1 MDKLEEEFAKE
12 MLELRKK
19 FAVEAVERIAELET
33 AALSLENKPDDST
46 QVENLFRGMHSL
58 KGSGG
63 MFDYNKISEFTHH
76 LETIYDFV
84 RKGKIR
90 IDSELLSITLD
101 AIDHLKVLIEMGDE
115 LPPEVLQSHKTKTQ
129 RIKDFSDLHIDL
141 FSGNTPAPV
150 NIIPDAGIPE
160 LPTTTY
166 FISFKP
172 NAQIFNNG
180 NNPLFQIDDLHG
192 MGDIFVIPHAESI
205 PTLDKLET
213 DLCYCWW
220 EIIVASRENQGT
232 LADVFIFVED
242 ESQIVIQQIS
252 EENLLDIEEFVDYL
266 QAFKAAN
273 ELIDLKDLKQFI
285 DKLPPAR
292 ANENFAD
299 GNQNPM
305 PQDLKSVPELQ
316 AEAKPTQP
324 EQNIAKPEIANS
336 ALPESTISS
345 IRVSSEKIDT
355 LMNLVSEMV
364 TVQARLNTYAGQTKD
379 PDLLT
384 ISESV
389 QKLSKQLRDNAFS
402 ISLIPI
408 SSISTRFHRL
418 VRDLSLS
425 LHKKVKFVIEGE
437 DTEVD
442 KNIIEHISDPLL
454 HLIRNSLDHGIEK
467 PEVRLQ
473 SGKPEEGTIRL
484 TASYSG
490 SNIKIEL
497 HDDGAGIDKMVV
509 VEKAIRNK
517 LVKAEEVLSEEQI
530 FNLIFTPGFTT
541 AMQVSDVSGRGVG
554 MDVVNKKISE
564 IRGEVSVKSQ
574 IGEGTTI
581 TIMLPLTL
589 AIIDGLQVLIGRTS
603 YVIPTGAVH
612 KIYSVA
618 HSVIEKSFDN
628 LLVLNGKQTPFFY
641 LRRQFNHHEEPPARE
656 EVIVVKY
663 ENKEVGLI
671 IDKVMGEFQ
680 TVLKPL
686 GRHYQKQEFISGAT
700 ILGDGSV
707 ALVLD
712 TNKIISGFAKEN
724 QKTEKVK

>member
-19 FAVEAVERIAELET
+19 FAVEAVERIAELEA
-33 AALSLENKPDDST
+33 AALSLENMPDDST
-46 QVENLFRGMHSL
+46 QVESLFRGMHSL

-63 MFDYNKISEFTHH
+63 MFDYNKISEFTHN

-90 IDSELLSITLD
+90 INSELLSITLD

-115 LPPEVLQSHKTKTQ
+115 LPPEVLQSHKIKTQ
-129 RIKDFSDLHIDL
+129 RIKDFSDQHIAV
-141 FSGNTPAPV
+141 FAENEPAAT
-150 NIIPDAGIPE
+150 NINPHDGMPE
-160 LPTTTY
+160 RPAATY
-166 FISFKP
+166 FVSYKP
-172 NAQIFNNG
+172 NAQIFNQG
-180 NNPLFQIDDLHG
+180 NNPLYQIDDMHG
-192 MGDIFVIPHAESI
+192 MGDIFVIPHTESI

-213 DLCYCWW
+213 DLCYCCW
-220 EIIVASRENQGT
+220 EIVVASCENQGT

-252 EENLLDIEEFVDYL
+252 DDNLLEIDQFVEYL
-266 QAFKAAN
+266 KALKAAN

-292 ANENFAD
+292 VNETFDN
-299 GNQNPM
+299 
-305 PQDLKSVPELQ
+305 
-316 AEAKPTQP
+316 AKH
-324 EQNIAKPEIANS
+324 KS
-336 ALPESTISS
+336 ALPESRPDLVEQPNPNIVKAQSPVTAISESTISS

-364 TVQARLNTYAGQTKD
+364 TVQARLNTYAAQIND
-379 PDLLT
+379 PDLLV

-408 SSISTRFHRL
+408 SSISTRFQRL

-454 HLIRNSLDHGIEK
+454 HLIRNSLDHGIES
-467 PEVRLQ
+467 PEIRRQ
-473 SGKPEEGTIRL
+473 SDKPEEGMIRL
-484 TASYSG
+484 SAGYSG
-490 SNIKIEL
+490 SNVKIQL
-497 HDDGAGIDKMVV
+497 YDDGAGINQAAV
-509 VEKAIRNK
+509 VEKAIQNK
-517 LVKAEEVLSEEQI
+517 ILKADEILSEEQI
-530 FNLIFTPGFTT
+530 FNLIFTPGFSTSS
-541 AMQVSDVSGRGVG
+541 QVSDVSGRGVG

-564 IRGEVSVKSQ
+564 IRGEVSVSSKK
-574 IGEGTTI
+574 GKGTTI
-581 TIMLPLTL
+581 TILLPLTL

-603 YVIPTGAVH
+603 YVVPTSAVH

-618 HSVIEKSFDN
+618 HSQIQKSFDN
-628 LLVLNGKQTPFFY
+628 LLVLDGKQTPFFY
-641 LRRQFNHHEEPPARE
+641 LRQQFNHPEDPPAKE

-724 QKTEKVK
+724 QKTEIVK